1 MLWRFL
7 RRKKRD
13 FEQDPFTDLLFN
25 SLLAFTLL
33 FIITIMFLNPPAKT
47 GIIDP
52 KAEFIITVKW
62 EDNSPSDIDTW
73 VEDPKGQVVWYR
85 IPEVGLLHLDRDDR
99 GLDNDRILVDGNEI
113 INPLNQEVVTIRGVV
128 PGQYIVNVH
137 YYDTKEKRQVNVEVR
152 VVRVNPKL
160 EVVYYDTL
168 TMEEKGEEQTAIRFT
183 IDEDGNITNKNTL
196 FKSLVKGEK

>member
-1 MLWRFL
+1 MAIL
-7 RRKKRD
+7 RCKKRD

-85 IPEVGLLHLDRDDR
+85 TPEVGLLHLDRDDR

-183 IDEDGNITNKNTL
+183 IDKDGNITNKNTL

>member
-1 MLWRFL
+1 MAII
-7 RRKKRD
+7 RRAKRD

-33 FIITIMFLNPPAKT
+33 FIITILFLNPPAKT

-73 VEDPKGQVVWYR
+73 VEDPKGRVVWYR
-85 IPEVGLLHLDRDDR
+85 SPEVGLLHLDRDDR

-113 INPLNQEVVTIRGVV
+113 INPLNQEVVTIRGIV
-128 PGQYIVNVH
+128 PGQYIVNTH
-137 YYDTKEKRQVNVEVR
+137 YYNTKEKRQVNVEVR
-152 VVRVNPKL
+152 VVKVNPKL
-160 EVVYYDTL
+160 QVVYYDTL
-168 TMEEKGEEQTAIRFT
+168 TMEEKGEEQTALRFT
-183 IDEDGNITNKNTL
+183 IDKEGNVIGKNTL
-196 FKSLVKGEK
+196 FKSLVKGKKQ

>member
-1 MLWRFL
+1 MLWRFYVARSGILNRIRL
-7 RRKKRD
+7 RIYYSIRY
-13 FEQDPFTDLLFN
+13 
-25 SLLAFTLL
+25 SFTLL

>member
-1 MLWRFL
+1 MAIL

-85 IPEVGLLHLDRDDR
+85 TPEVGLLHLDRDDR

-160 EVVYYDTL
+160 QVVYYDTL

-183 IDEDGNITNKNTL
+183 IDKDGNITNKNTL